1 MWAYYLA
8 YVLSLLRLPFAGI
21 PYLAKLFL
29 FFLLRDS
36 FLKFW
41 NTYSVQVIRIFGDY
55 VNFLICAV
63 LLSKAYIF
71 IDIWLI
77 KAILI
82 LVIVAEAIRLFTEKG
97 VVVFSALWQLLP
109 HRALARTFHGK
120 FYSHLLKGYINYYI
134 LSDQQRL
141 NKVLRNLKARA
152 RLLRNTQT
160 IFKLRY
166 VSSFKVVSDSIDLR
180 SGKVRDV
187 ARGEIYIHANW
198 TNNPDLLRGLAL
210 RRSPWIFDPRFLP
223 RPFYYRTQA
232 NRLMTTFVFENY
244 RLCPLYAIYQFGHEI
259 KSARYDAFFRIA
271 RWLGYELEETIR
283 ADGTYTFDPFAKTI
297 LKNRLKSNSETS
309 RPLWTDDEVIK
320 ELEGCPVPSALEIAE
335 KYTYPLIYVQEVL
348 LPKIIAYSNISRTK
362 SATSSGSSQCG

>member
-8 YVLSLLRLPFAGI
+8 YILSLLRLPFALI
-21 PYLAKLFL
+21 PYLAKLLL

-41 NTYSVQVIRIFGDY
+41 NAYSVQVIRIFGDY
-55 VNFLICAV
+55 VNFLVCVA
-63 LLSKAYIF
+63 LFSKAYGF

-82 LVIVAEAIRLFTEKG
+82 LVIAAEAIRLLTEKG
-97 VVVFSALWQLLP
+97 TVVFSALWQLLP
-109 HRALARTFHGK
+109 HRSIAKKFLGK
-120 FYSHLLKGYINYYI
+120 FNSRLLKAYTSYYI

-141 NKVLRNLKARA
+141 NKVLRNLKAQA
-152 RLLRNTQT
+152 RLLKNTQT

-166 VSSFKVVSDSIDLR
+166 VSSFKVVSDSRDLR

-187 ARGEIYIHANW
+187 ARGEIYIHASW

-210 RRSPWIFDPRFLP
+210 RRSLWIFDPRFLS

-232 NRLMTTFVFENY
+232 NSLMTTFVFENY

-271 RWLGYELEETIR
+271 HWLGYELEETIR
-283 ADGTYTFDPFAKTI
+283 ADGTYKFDPFAKTI
-297 LKNRLKSNSETS
+297 LKNRLESNLESS
-309 RPLWTDDEVIK
+309 RALWTDDEVIK
-320 ELEGCPVPSALEIAE
+320 VLEGCPVPSALEIAE
-335 KYTYPLIYVQEVL
+335 RYTYPLIYVQEVL
-348 LPKIIAYSNISRTK
+348 LPRIVTYSNNF
-362 SATSSGSSQCG
+362 